1 MQFADPND
9 HFFSHNDRF
18 TNKKT
23 SEFLIDSKK
32 DERQMPTIKH
42 SLPKVSPLN
51 QDEEDELITVVKDM
65 ITHERDLEGA
75 KVHLT

>member
-1 MQFADPND
+1 
-9 HFFSHNDRF
+9 
-18 TNKKT
+18 
-23 SEFLIDSKK
+23 
-32 DERQMPTIKH
+32 MPPIKH

-75 KVHLT
+75 KVHLTQCGDFNLMDAFQMLDTSNKGWLTAPDLQNVL